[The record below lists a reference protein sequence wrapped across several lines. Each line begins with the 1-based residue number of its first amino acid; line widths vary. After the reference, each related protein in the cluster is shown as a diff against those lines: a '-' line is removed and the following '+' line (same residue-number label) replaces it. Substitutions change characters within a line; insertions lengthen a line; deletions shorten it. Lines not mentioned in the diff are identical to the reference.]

1 MMLFIMS
8 HSFVKAIVFIDL
20 IKAISFSILLTFR
33 ISAMRLFKF
42 MNFFSLDLNFYNLNI
57 SRMWLIYTLLFLK
70 MESLLADLRIP
81 NLVFRYSDWKTLFFN
96 LKYLVFRSKPGF
108 HIEKLGISI
117 EIPGYSTEILDFS
130 KRCDKWLPQ
139 PRRVQNPVKYLRWKI
154 FGNWMKFP
162 KGRIDTSVAI
172 EMFKTK

>member
-57 SRMWLIYTLLFLK
+57 GRM
-70 MESLLADLRIP
+70 
-81 NLVFRYSDWKTLFFN
+81 
-96 LKYLVFRSKPGF
+96 
-108 HIEKLGISI
+108 
-117 EIPGYSTEILDFS
+117 
-130 KRCDKWLPQ
+130 
-139 PRRVQNPVKYLRWKI
+139 
-154 FGNWMKFP
+154 
-162 KGRIDTSVAI
+162 
-172 EMFKTK
+172 